1 MANCDWKFLE
11 IFVLNGWFD
20 DVLRSCLECTYLFLL
35 SNFFISL
42 LNELYFRVLCVSL
55 NTRTLRRACTCTQL
69 AMVFLRVQICIR
81 YHLPLNVLSVTCLQL
96 QYNEYIIVFC
106 TNQML
111 HVLSINVFNFF
122 SSPQIQM
129 KILKHK
135 DGFHKILTMYTFL
148 DQNYATVIHGWQRIT
163 KNWQELIR
171 MDKNGQ
177 EWTRMDR
184 MDKNG

>member
-1 MANCDWKFLE
+1 MYLSFL
-11 IFVLNGWFD
+11 
-20 DVLRSCLECTYLFLL
+20 S
-35 SNFFISL
+35 SSFFISL

-122 SSPQIQM
+122 HLRRYRWRSLNIKMGFIRFLQSILFLT
-129 KILKHK
+129 KIMQQLFM
-135 DGFHKILTMYTFL
+135 DC
-148 DQNYATVIHGWQRIT
+148 
-163 KNWQELIR
+163 QELPRI
-171 MDKNGQ
+171 DKN
-177 EWTRMDR
+177 
-184 MDKNG
+184 